1 MTPPTL
7 PNLFTHARSELAQDA
22 VIAYILQWASP
33 NYRMSNSEMN
43 ALGEHL
49 LRSLLACSAQA
60 TGIAGLSE
68 DEPIT
73 ELAVD
78 TQVRGIDILVV
89 VNLHIALVIEDKI
102 DTHEH
107 SRQIARYRQTVS
119 QILANSPTPPIVH
132 AVYLKTGN
140 ESPHRRPAADV
151 CGIMMRE
158 QLLAILHQHAQVNDQ
173 IVQQFRQYLQ
183 AIETETQS
191 YRILPPTQWSARAIE
206 GFYTAIVSW
215 LMELHRSGQVPV
227 PTHPQWSYQANQ
239 TGGERVCAWYWITLK
254 PAQLEGWLQLSDAT
268 SLHLRIAHHANE
280 GSKPKVEPEQM
291 YQILQHA
298 MNLATQP
305 PWHGRLLVRKAGRFR
320 GGDSAAVAE
329 LSFGTT
335 GSGWLPLTSYGLL
348 DWPEACQRLKLAME
362 FVEAVRSSC

>member
-7 PNLFTHARSELAQDA
+7 PNLFTHARSEWAQDA

-73 ELAVD
+73 ELTVD
-78 TQVRGIDILVV
+78 TQVHGIDILVV
-89 VNLHIALVIEDKI
+89 VNRRIALVIEDKV

-107 SRQIARYRQTVS
+107 ANQIARYRQIVS
-119 QILANSPTPPIVH
+119 RILDDRPSPVVVH

-215 LMELHRSGQVPV
+215 LMELHRSGQLPASA
-227 PTHPQWSYQANQ
+227 HPQWSYQPNPN
-239 TGGERVCAWYWITLK
+239 GGERVCAWCWTTLQ
-254 PAQLEGWLQLSDAT
+254 PGQLEGWLQLSDAT
-268 SLHLRIAHHANE
+268 TLHLRIAHHANE

-305 PWHGRLLVRKAGRFR
+305 PWHGQLLVRKAGRFR

-329 LSFGTT
+329 LSFDTT
-335 GSGWLPLTSYGLL
+335 GSGWLPLTSQGLM
-348 DWPEACQRLKLAME
+348 DWPEACRRLKLAME
-362 FVEAVRSSC
+362 FVEALRTLC

>member
-68 DEPIT
+68 DESIT
-73 ELAVD
+73 ELTVD
-78 TQVRGIDILVV
+78 TQVHGIDILVV
-89 VNLHIALVIEDKI
+89 VNRRIALVIEDKV

-215 LMELHRSGQVPV
+215 LMELHRSGQLPASA
-227 PTHPQWSYQANQ
+227 HPQWSYQPNPN
-239 TGGERVCAWYWITLK
+239 GGERVCAWCWTTLQ
-254 PAQLEGWLQLSDAT
+254 PGQLEGWLQLSDAT
-268 SLHLRIAHHANE
+268 TLHLRIAHHANE

-305 PWHGRLLVRKAGRFR
+305 PWHGQLLVRKAGRFR

-329 LSFGTT
+329 LSFDTT
-335 GSGWLPLTSYGLL
+335 GSGWLPLTSHGLL
-348 DWPEACQRLKLAME
+348 DWPEACRRLKLAME
-362 FVEAVRSSC
+362 FVEAVRSSY

>member
-68 DEPIT
+68 DESIT
-73 ELAVD
+73 ELIVD
-78 TQVRGIDILVV
+78 TQVHGIDILVV
-89 VNLHIALVIEDKI
+89 VNRRIALVIEDKV

-107 SRQIARYRQTVS
+107 ANQIARYRQIVS
-119 QILANSPTPPIVH
+119 WILDDRPSPVVVH

-215 LMELHRSGQVPV
+215 LMELHRSGQLPASA
-227 PTHPQWSYQANQ
+227 HPQWSYQPNPN
-239 TGGERVCAWYWITLK
+239 GGERVCAWCWTTLQ
-254 PAQLEGWLQLSDAT
+254 PGQLEGWLQLSDAAT
-268 SLHLRIAHHANE
+268 LHLRIARCPV
-280 GSKPKVEPEQM
+280 GKTKPKVEPAQM
-291 YQILQHA
+291 YHVLSQSQK
-298 MNLATQP
+298 LASQTS
-305 PWHGRLLVRKAGRFR
+305 WRDRIVVRKAGRFG

-329 LSFGTT
+329 LSFDTAS
-335 GSGWLPLTSYGLL
+335 SGWLPLTSQGLM
-348 DWPEACQRLKLAME
+348 DWPEACRRLKLAME
-362 FVEAVRSSC
+362 FVEALRTLC

>member
-1 MTPPTL
+1 MTTSIV

-227 PTHPQWSYQANQ
+227 PTHPQWSYQANP

-305 PWHGRLLVRKAGRFR
+305 PWHGQLLVRKAGRFG

-329 LSFGTT
+329 LSFDTAS
-335 GSGWLPLTSYGLL
+335 SGWLPLTSQGLM
-348 DWPEACQRLKLAME
+348 DWPEACRRLKLAME
-362 FVEAVRSSC
+362 FVEALRTLC